1 MLAPVPSLAD
11 LLQQAR
17 QAHGLS
23 QQALA
28 QRCTSLLG
36 QPVTRKHVSSLEPRF
51 KGLR

>member
-28 QRCTSLLG
+28 QRCTPLLG
-36 QPVTRKHVSSLEPRF
+36 QPVTRKHVSSLECRQCLP
-51 KGLR
+51 